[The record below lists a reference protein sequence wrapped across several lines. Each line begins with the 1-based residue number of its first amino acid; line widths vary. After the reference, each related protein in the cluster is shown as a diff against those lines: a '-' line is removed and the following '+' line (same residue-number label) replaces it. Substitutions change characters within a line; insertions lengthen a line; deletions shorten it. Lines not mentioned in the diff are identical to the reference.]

1 MVWIWLSLA
10 IALVVVEMSTTQL
23 VSIWLALAAGITAI
37 ITALV
42 ASFGGNL
49 PLAWQ
54 IVIYVASS
62 AILLAST
69 RKFVK
74 KFLKKSKNQE
84 TNLELNLD
92 KIAVVTEKIDNVA
105 GEGAIKINGL
115 IWTARSIDDSI
126 IEVGELV
133 IFKEIKGNKAFVVK
147 K

>member
-23 VSIWLALAAGITAI
+23 VSIWLALAAGITAR

-49 PLAWQ
+49 PLVWQ

-74 KFLKKSKNQE
+74 KFFS
-84 TNLELNLD
+84 
-92 KIAVVTEKIDNVA
+92 VFFR
-105 GEGAIKINGL
+105 G
-115 IWTARSIDDSI
+115 RYMYI
-126 IEVGELV
+126 IY
-133 IFKEIKGNKAFVVK
+133 
-147 K
+147 

>member
-49 PLAWQ
+49 PLVWQ

>member
-1 MVWIWLSLA
+1 
-10 IALVVVEMSTTQL
+10 
-23 VSIWLALAAGITAI
+23 
-37 ITALV
+37 
-42 ASFGGNL
+42 
-49 PLAWQ
+49 
-54 IVIYVASS
+54 
-62 AILLAST
+62 
-69 RKFVK
+69 
-74 KFLKKSKNQE
+74 
-84 TNLELNLD
+84 LNLD